1 MANPETN
8 IHILTPEDIN
18 TIVEE
23 AVTYKN
29 TIEQLNNQL
38 DPILEQFKNDY
49 VNFHMNP
56 ENNEYEQIF
65 QTSNYNIQN
74 LNTTFFSINNAIREK
89 NQNLDKNMMQINEM
103 IQQAK
108 NENNY
113 LNKKYDRSGSKQKNS
128 IGMVNEYNQI
138 YNRDYSYNVHLFL
151 GIIISLY
158 ITIRMFSNG
167 TINSYHE

>member
-18 TIVEE
+18 IIVEE

-29 TIEQLNNQL
+29 KIEQLNNQL

-49 VNFHMNP
+49 VNFRMNP
-56 ENNEYEQIF
+56 ENNEYAQTF

-74 LNTTFFSINNAIREK
+74 LNNTFFSINNAIREK
-89 NQNLDKNMMQINEM
+89 NQNLYKNMMQVNEM

-108 NENNY
+108 NKNNY
-113 LNKKYDRSGSKQKNS
+113 LNKKYDLTGSKQKNS

-138 YNRDYSYNVHLFL
+138 YNRDYSYNFHLFL

-158 ITIRMFSNG
+158 ITIRMFSKG